1 MARSGQAIPLNPP
14 GGSSPPRLVVA
25 IIGAF
30 CFIPFVSDF
39 AFWFS
44 AAAYVVL
51 ASTLRHH

>member
-1 MARSGQAIPLNPP
+1 MARSRQAIPHNPA

-25 IIGAF
+25 VIGAF

-51 ASTLRHH
+51 AFTFHHH